1 MTNNLTRGDGL
12 LEGYLAKKRA
22 DKANKLLKD
31 TRREVILDIGCGS
44 FPYFLLNTSFN
55 KKYGIDPSLGT
66 TSVKDLILKK
76 EDVTNKCLSFEDNYF
91 DAVTMLAVF
100 EHIEHDKLRMV
111 LTEIRR
117 VLKKNGVFVI
127 TTPAPWSDKLLHFMA
142 MFSIISKEEIHEH
155 KHNLSHKK
163 IKDYLV
169 ETGFSRNKIK
179 NGFFEGFM
187 NMWFRAEK

>member
-155 KHNLSHKK
+155 KHNHGKLKIENILVDAGFEKSK
-163 IKDYLV
+163 IKSGY
-169 ETGFSRNKIK
+169 
-179 NGFFEGFM
+179 FELGL
-187 NMWFRAEK
+187 NMWFTSIK